1 MSEQDNVGA
10 KVGLRVAEAV
20 AHRHPGPTY
29 DNTVRGTVVEITARH
44 PAHEWKF
51 GLDLANPDHMN
62 DPVKHGM
69 ALAMRH
75 LSGSWAM
82 RLDLAIRAS
91 VVTSGSQG
99 EERHL
104 SDGLSVLLDVFDG
117 IYKNSRGSKIIFVG
131 NGGSSAIAGHMAEDF
146 TKNGKMRA
154 VSFGDPA
161 LLTCYANDYG
171 WDCAYAKM
179 VMDYAD
185 PGDVVIGIS
194 SSGNSMSILGAMS
207 AAGERGCKTV
217 TFSGFSPDNAL
228 RKAGHLNFYTPARQY
243 GFVETAHAAIL
254 HMALDI
260 HGGWVGQS

>member
-1 MSEQDNVGA
+1 MSEQDNIGA
-10 KVGLRVAEAV
+10 KIGLKVAEAV

-29 DNTVRGTVVEITARH
+29 DNTVKGTVVKIAARH
-44 PAHEWKF
+44 PAHEWEF
-51 GLDLANPDHMN
+51 GLDLANPDHLA

-82 RLDLAIRAS
+82 RLDLAIRES
-91 VVTSGSQG
+91 VVTAGTEGQP
-99 EERHL
+99 RHL
-104 SDGLSVLLDVFDG
+104 TEGLSVLLDVFDG
-117 IYKNSRGSKIIFVG
+117 IYKNSRGNKIIFIG

-146 TKNGKMRA
+146 TKNGSMRA

-171 WDCAYAKM
+171 WGAAFYNM
-179 VMDYAD
+179 VMHYAD

-194 SSGNSMSILGAMS
+194 SSGNSPSIINAMS
-207 AAGERGCKTV
+207 AAGDRGCKTV
-217 TFSGFSPDNAL
+217 TFSGFSPDNEL
-228 RKAGHLNFYTPARQY
+228 RKTGHLNFYTPSMQY